1 MNAIPM
7 NSEPIGNTIVVAEQV
22 KVAEGLQVEVEPYA
36 S

>member
-1 MNAIPM
+1 M
-7 NSEPIGNTIVVAEQV
+7 NSEYTGNTIVAAEAV

>member
-1 MNAIPM
+1 MNC
-7 NSEPIGNTIVVAEQV
+7 EPIGDTIVAAETV